1 MDNHAKTM
9 VMAAFAADA
18 LALGAHWIYD
28 TELIFKRF
36 GKVDAF
42 LKPGADSYQPNKER
56 GAFTHYGDQTLVLLE
71 SIAEKRGFDLFDFF
85 DRWRALFETYKGY
98 VDNATR
104 ITLSRSA
111 GGSGPED
118 PGSPSDDLAGASRIA
133 PLVYAYRDDLDTLV
147 ECARTQTRMTHGD
160 PLTIDS
166 AEFFARVAYL
176 VLHGTS
182 PAKAMK
188 QVAEEQFRTS
198 RISGWVAAGLASTG
212 KESIPS
218 IATFGQ
224 TCHTQEAFPGVVHL
238 IARYQNDLKEAL
250 IQSVMAGGDSAA
262 RGMIVGMVLGAHLGP
277 DALPQQWVD
286 DLRQK
291 DRILELLARL

>member
-1 MDNHAKTM
+1 MGNHAKMM

-28 TELIFKRF
+28 TELISKRF

-42 LKPGADSYQPNKER
+42 LKPGADSYHPTKER

-85 DRWRALFETYKGY
+85 DRWQALFKTYKGY
-98 VDNATR
+98 IDNATR
-104 ITLSRSA
+104 ITLSRFA

-133 PLVYAYRDDLDTLV
+133 PLVYAYRNDLDTLV
-147 ECARTQTRMTHGD
+147 ESAKAQTRMTHGD

-176 VLHGTS
+176 VLHETS

-198 RISGWVAAGLASTG
+198 RISGWVAAGLASTD
-212 KESIPS
+212 KESLPS

-224 TCHTQEAFPGVVHL
+224 TCHTPEAFPGVVHL

-262 RGMIVGMVLGAHLGP
+262 RGMIVGMVLGAYLGP

-286 DLRQK
+286 DLRKK
-291 DRILELLARL
+291 DRILELLGRL